1 MDYVRLPFLYRIM
14 YEIKFSS
21 NKDVYMSISGP
32 GATPPSYSSDF
43 RQSVELFEKSF
54 KELQTSTLPA
64 QRSQYVKVMQ
74 ETLQAMQDI
83 SSATVNKELLKLK
96 NQLSEDLNT
105 YLASPSDTTKKNVES
120 DLSALKKEGIA

>member
-1 MDYVRLPFLYRIM
+1 
-14 YEIKFSS
+14 
-21 NKDVYMSISGP
+21 MSISGP